1 MPVFLVIIIT
11 LLIITQPIFDVA
23 VVFCAQWLLSWTAA
37 YSPIVMPNQY
47 CQQWTIYASRTHSAM
62 WHYTS
67 MGANFQSTVLSWLPA
82 VTTFVLCLLTR
93 YFIQYSK
100 FYMVINSVCHFC
112 FITLILSLS
121 FMLMYMCNVLYLL
134 KSSAAV
140 VLKDFSL
147 LDICGISLIR
157 ALEKLAE

>member
-1 MPVFLVIIIT
+1 
-11 LLIITQPIFDVA
+11 
-23 VVFCAQWLLSWTAA
+23 
-37 YSPIVMPNQY
+37 
-47 CQQWTIYASRTHSAM
+47 
-62 WHYTS
+62 
-67 MGANFQSTVLSWLPA
+67 
-82 VTTFVLCLLTR
+82 
-93 YFIQYSK
+93 
-100 FYMVINSVCHFC
+100 MVINSVCHFC